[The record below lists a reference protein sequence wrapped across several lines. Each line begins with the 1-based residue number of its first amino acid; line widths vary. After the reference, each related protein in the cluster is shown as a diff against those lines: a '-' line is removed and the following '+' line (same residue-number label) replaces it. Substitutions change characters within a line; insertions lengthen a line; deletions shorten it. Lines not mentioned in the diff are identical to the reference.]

1 MVVAP
6 ARHRLDELRRILR
19 AMDRVVVA
27 FSGGIDST
35 VVVAVAARELG
46 DRALAV
52 TARSPS
58 LPPGDGPTAR
68 RIAEELGIEHRF
80 VRTRETE
87 DPRYLANGLDRCYR
101 CKTELYDVL
110 HAVAQEAGGAQVV
123 SGANADDLGDF
134 RPGLRAAAEHGVR
147 HPLVE
152 AGMGKAEVRAAAR
165 ALGVREWDKPASA
178 CLASRI
184 AFGERIT
191 VQELT
196 RVGRAER
203 VLRDLGFE
211 TCRAR
216 VHGDLVRVEVDPSQ
230 LDLLAAPEMRTR
242 VVVALKGLGFR
253 YVTLDLEGFRSGSMN
268 PPGA

>member
-6 ARHRLDELRRILR
+6 ERHRLDELRRILGE
-19 AMDRVVVA
+19 MDRVVVA

-35 VVVAVAARELG
+35 VVAAVAAQELG
-46 DRALAV
+46 DHALAV

-58 LPPGDGPTAR
+58 LPPGEAPAAR

-101 CKTELYDVL
+101 CKTQLYDVL
-110 HAVAQEAGGAQVV
+110 RAVAEEAGGAQVL

-134 RPGLRAAAEHGVR
+134 RPGLRAAAERGVR

-152 AGMGKAEVRAAAR
+152 AGMGKADVRAAAR

-184 AFGERIT
+184 AYGERIT
-191 VQELT
+191 VEELT

-216 VHGDLVRVEVDPSQ
+216 VHGDLVRVEVDPAQ
-230 LDLLAAPEMRTR
+230 LGRLASPEVRGR
-242 VVVALKGLGFR
+242 VVDALRGLGFR

>member
-1 MVVAP
+1 MLTAP
-6 ARHRLDELRRILR
+6 SRPDLAELRRIVGG
-19 AMDRVVVA
+19 MDRVVVA

-35 VVVAVAARELG
+35 VVAAVAARALG
-46 DRALAV
+46 ARALAV
-52 TARSPS
+52 TALSPS
-58 LPPGDGPTAR
+58 LPPGEEVAAR
-68 RIAEELGIEHRF
+68 RIATEIGIAHRF
-80 VRTRETE
+80 VRTHETE

-101 CKTELYDVL
+101 CKTELYGVL
-110 HAVAQEAGGAQVV
+110 IAVARASGGAQVV

-152 AGMGKAEVRAAAR
+152 AGMTKADVRSAAR
-165 ALGVREWDKPASA
+165 ALGVEGWDKPASA

-184 AFGERIT
+184 AFGERIS
-191 VQELT
+191 VEELT

-203 VLRDLGFE
+203 VLRDLGFG

-216 VHGDLVRVEVDPSQ
+216 VHGDLVRVEVDPAEVER
-230 LDLLAAPEMRTR
+230 LAAPDLRRT
-242 VVVALKGLGFR
+242 VVDALKGLGFR